1 MNEIALFFGDIRS
14 VLHIF
19 FFSEIR
25 WQRGGLDVSSSG
37 GRTLSGIGGELLL
50 WPAEQ
55 ADAGM
60 YSCRVTAPSGQYAQK
75 NIQIFVRSKY
85 AQPRPIH
92 IVDDDR
98 IFSP

>member
-1 MNEIALFFGDIRS
+1 MHLF
-14 VLHIF
+14 L
-19 FFSEIR
+19 FSEIR
-25 WQRGGLDVSSSG
+25 WQRGGLDVSTTG

-60 YSCRVTAPSGQYAQK
+60 YSCRVSAPSGQYAQK

-85 AQPRPIH
+85 CQSEAIY
-92 IVDDDR
+92 VVYDYR
-98 IFSP
+98 IFSSL